1 MKLTT
6 CQSILVSS
14 CQFQI
19 GLLKEPLELPSN
31 FLYVVKKVM
40 PGMPFLII
48 FMTVRMC
55 YYIMKMTMCIIT
67 AHLSR
72 Y

>member
-1 MKLTT
+1 M
-6 CQSILVSS
+6 
-14 CQFQI
+14 
-19 GLLKEPLELPSN
+19 
-31 FLYVVKKVM
+31 LYVVKKVM